1 MLFFSKNSNYPT
13 KKYTWSQE
21 RCVQARIRGDSFG
34 TDLHGFKDR
43 GDGSRDS
50 LGTSDHGP
58 VPAIVLSQE
67 TYPGSSQQDS
77 GEKAAF
83 ALFMDV
89 SNDSAEKWTF
99 TKG

>member
-1 MLFFSKNSNYPT
+1 MCT
-13 KKYTWSQE
+13 GT
-21 RCVQARIRGDSFG
+21 DSAEILLG
-34 TDLHGFKDR
+34 TDLHGFNDR